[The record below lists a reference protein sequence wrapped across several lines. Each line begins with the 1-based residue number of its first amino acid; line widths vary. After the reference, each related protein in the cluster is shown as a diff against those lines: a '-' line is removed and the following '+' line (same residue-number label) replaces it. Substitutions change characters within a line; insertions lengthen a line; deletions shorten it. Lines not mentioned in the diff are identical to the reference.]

1 MKKALMLVAF
11 AVFVGHPGG
20 IAAQSASLAGMW
32 DATVTVNGIEI
43 PFRMEFSGAGSAVK
57 RFIKGDRRAG
67 GRTNWPNGIVG
78 LTEAPVTVLSKR
90 SRIPSITF
98 VFPNRIVGRNGPNDL
113 SIRRNRNGLQ
123 FSPVMNNR
131 VPCLKSFALTQAP
144 ISHNG
149 RKKASSAC

>member
-57 RFIKGDRRAG
+57 GSLR
-67 GRTNWPNGIVG
+67 PNASPI
-78 LTEAPVTVLSKR
+78 APV
-90 SRIPSITF
+90 PCD
-98 VFPNRIVGRNGPNDL
+98 G
-113 SIRRNRNGLQ
+113 
-123 FSPVMNNR
+123 SPIHM
-131 VPCLKSFALTQAP
+131 
-144 ISHNG
+144 
-149 RKKASSAC
+149 